1 MYRELSTYEIRR
13 RRIRRIR
20 AVLLVA
26 VLVWAIGA
34 FQHAAREQSAAS
46 IRSTILASAA
56 QCYAIEGSYPASI
69 SHLEDVYG
77 LAVNRN
83 DYTVNYEWFAD
94 NVPPT
99 VTVVAR

>member
-26 VLVWAIGA
+26 VAIALLVWAIGA

-46 IRSTILASAA
+46 IRSTVLASAA

-69 SHLEDVYG
+69 SRTSTVWRSTATTTPSTTSG
-77 LAVNRN
+77 LPIT
-83 DYTVNYEWFAD
+83 Y
-94 NVPPT
+94 PP
-99 VTVVAR
+99 R